1 MKQLTILTAL
11 ALMLA
16 VAPAFAA
23 GLQVSETLIDY
34 GTIKE
39 GPPVVKTILLTNI
52 GNAPLEIANVAS
64 S

>member
-16 VAPAFAA
+16 VAPAFAG
-23 GLQVSETLIDY
+23 GLQVSETMIDY

-39 GPPVVKTILLTNI
+39 GPPVVKQIILTNT
-52 GNAPLEIANVAS
+52 GDAPVEIANVAS